1 MPTANANAT
10 LPSDESRLRHFPI
23 AFFEIVMGLA
33 GLARTAPAI
42 SRREICVE

>member
-1 MPTANANAT
+1 MPATNANPT
-10 LPSDESRLRHFPI
+10 VPSEASRLRHFPI